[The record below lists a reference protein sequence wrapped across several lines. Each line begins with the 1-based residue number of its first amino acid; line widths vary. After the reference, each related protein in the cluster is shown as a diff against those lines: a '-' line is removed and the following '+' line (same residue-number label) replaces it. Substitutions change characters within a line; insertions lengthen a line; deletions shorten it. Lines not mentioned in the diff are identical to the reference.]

1 MFTSPARLPSAQG
14 RDADPPTQPGTREGG
29 ADPLVGPPLR
39 LALPRGRMA
48 AGLALLLE
56 EAGTPLQSRNRALR
70 PQLGLAGFEV
80 KELKPAD
87 VVELLRQGT
96 RDLGFAGADRVA
108 EAGLDLPCLL
118 DTGLDPVRLVAA
130 APAALC
136 ASVTLA
142 GRRLRVATEYPN
154 LARAWAQSQGIEAAI
169 VCTRGAT
176 EVFPPE
182 DADLIVDVVA
192 SGATLAANGLVELDT
207 LTASTTRLYTRA
219 ELDGPRLEAAQ
230 RFALLLGSVL
240 AARGR
245 VLVELNVGAERLVE
259 VVDSLPSMRGPT
271 VANLAGGRG
280 FAVKAAVA
288 RADLV
293 ELLPL
298 LVARGATDILV
309 SKLERVLA

>member
-1 MFTSPARLPSAQG
+1 MFPTPTRLPSTRG
-14 RDADPPTQPGTREGG
+14 TDAGSPGTSGEPDTG
-29 ADPLVGPPLR
+29 ALAERLSLR

-48 AGLALLLE
+48 TGLAQLLE
-56 EAGTPLQSRNRALR
+56 EAGTPLRARTRALR

-96 RDLGFAGADRVA
+96 RDLGFAGADRIA
-108 EAGLDLPCLL
+108 EAGLELPCLL

-130 APAALC
+130 APTALL
-136 ASVTLA
+136 ASGSLA
-142 GRRLRVATEYPN
+142 GRRLRIATEYPN
-154 LARAWAQSQGIEAAI
+154 LAAAWAQRQGIEPAI

-192 SGATLAANGLVELDT
+192 SGATLAANGLVELET
-207 LTASTTRLYTRA
+207 LMASTTRLFTRA
-219 ELDGPRLEAAQ
+219 QLCGQRLESAQ

-245 VLVELNVGAERLVE
+245 VLVELNVAPERLGD
-259 VVDSLPSMRGPT
+259 VVDALPSMKGPT
-271 VANLAGGRG
+271 VADLAGGRG
-280 FAVKAAVA
+280 FAVKAAVP

-293 ELLPL
+293 DLLPL
-298 LVARGATDILV
+298 LVALGATDILV
-309 SKLERVLA
+309 SKLERVLP

>member
-1 MFTSPARLPSAQG
+1 MIPAPTRFPTSRDDDAGSENASRRALAPGAAQLPG
-14 RDADPPTQPGTREGG
+14 
-29 ADPLVGPPLR
+29 VR

-48 AGLALLLE
+48 AGLAQLFE
-56 EAGTPLQSRNRALR
+56 EAGIPLRTRGRALR
-70 PQLGLAGFEV
+70 PDLCLDGFEV

-108 EAGLDLPCLL
+108 EAGLELPCLL

-130 APAALC
+130 APAALL
-136 ASVTLA
+136 ASGSLA
-142 GRRLRVATEYPN
+142 GRRLRIATEYPT
-154 LARAWAQSQGIEAAI
+154 LARGWAASMGIEPVL

-182 DADLIVDVVA
+182 DADLIVDVVQ
-192 SGATLAANGLVELDT
+192 SGATLAANGLVEIDT
-207 LTASTTRLYTRA
+207 LMRSTTRLFA
-219 ELDGPRLEAAQ
+219 NAGLDGIGLEAAQ

-245 VLVELNVGAERLVE
+245 VLVELNVATERLAE
-259 VVDSLPSMRGPT
+259 VVDALPSMKGPT
-271 VANLAGGRG
+271 VADLAGGRG
-280 FAVKAAVA
+280 FAVKAAVP

-293 ELLPL
+293 DLLPL

-309 SKLERVLA
+309 SKLERVLP

>member
-1 MFTSPARLPSAQG
+1 MFPAPTRFPTARGDGAASL
-14 RDADPPTQPGTREGG
+14 DAFQPTGAPGAAPVLG
-29 ADPLVGPPLR
+29 LR

-48 AGLALLLE
+48 AGLAHLIE
-56 EAGTPLQSRNRALR
+56 EAGIPLQGRARALR
-70 PQLGLAGFEV
+70 PELGLAGFEV

-108 EAGLDLPCLL
+108 EAGIELPCLL

-130 APAALC
+130 APAALL
-136 ASVTLA
+136 ASGNLV
-142 GRRLRVATEYPN
+142 GRRLRIATEYPN
-154 LARAWAQSQGIEAAI
+154 LARAWATSQGIEPVV

-182 DADLIVDVVA
+182 DADLIVDVVQ
-192 SGATLAANGLVELDT
+192 SGATLAANGLVEVDT
-207 LTASTTRLYTRA
+207 LMRSTTRLYTSA
-219 ELDGPRLEAAQ
+219 ELDGTKLEAAQ

-245 VLVELNVGAERLVE
+245 VLVELNVATERLAE
-259 VVDSLPSMRGPT
+259 VVEALPSMKGPT
-271 VANLAGGRG
+271 VADLAGGRG
-280 FAVKAAVA
+280 FAVKAAVP

-293 ELLPL
+293 DLLPL
-298 LVARGATDILV
+298 LMKRGATDILV
-309 SKLERVLA
+309 SKLERVLP